1 MVNSPSYDLFKSFCV
16 FFFFFSCK
24 DEKTEICPWKL
35 VVIQGLFL
43 PFAIGKVGEEGGARG
58 RIWTQL
64 SSVSRGH

>member
-1 MVNSPSYDLFKSFCV
+1 MIYFKG

-24 DEKTEICPWKL
+24 GEKTEICPWKL

-43 PFAIGKVGEEGGARG
+43 PFAICKVGEEGGARG